1 MLYLTLYR
9 GLWEKILSQD
19 SRVVARGFNF
29 GKIIWSKAASNAGQ
43 KMSYLGL
50 GWKRNFLTEWERLV
64 PAIYAGSLTHRR
76 TPHTVEPTSDS
87 VSDPAYMPG
96 TPYSRVRDLMTN
108 IGEWELSDS
117 WKNPYSNSVIGETD
131 KTISV
136 LVFYIP

>member
-1 MLYLTLYR
+1 MVYYIFICLSAR
-9 GLWEKILSQD
+9 EKILSQD

-64 PAIYAGSLTHRR
+64 PGIYAGSLTHRR

-108 IGEWELSDS
+108 IGEWELRTEQRVKDPWLLEKSILLFS
-117 WKNPYSNSVIGETD
+117 HWRNW
-131 KTISV
+131 
-136 LVFYIP
+136 